1 MSHRENLE
9 ELGNKILEASRTE
22 LFLSMRFMGSALD
35 SLSYVMDLTTRT
47 VGTDAVF
54 IRFNPEY
61 LMRLYLMKPVELNR
75 QYVHMLLHCIFRH
88 MFGSN
93 AYEDKDLYALCADIA
108 VEAVIDSMEYSAI
121 EDIHSDFRSLWYEK
135 LEREVKFITAE
146 RLYKY
151 FTDAPPQYD
160 EYMKLKSEFTKD
172 DHGFWELLDDQKQ
185 DDEGNEPP
193 EQNASDSGENQP
205 PDAPENEDK
214 KEAPLDPPQKHHVA
228 RLPKELEEEWKKNAD
243 RMKVEMESSGHDA
256 SDEAGSL
263 LRTLRFVQKRRKSYK
278 NFLKRFAAMHEE
290 TKIDPDSFDY
300 GFYQYGMELFGNIPL
315 VEENE
320 YRESR
325 KIKTLVIAIDTSASC
340 QETLIQRFLNETA
353 DILDRQESFF
363 HRADIL
369 ILECDDRV
377 QEEIYLKDPGELKR
391 FAEGFKVRGGY
402 GTDFRPAF
410 RRVEELV
417 RSGRLKDLKGMMY
430 FTDGFG
436 TFSEKKPGWDT
447 AIVLFGDEACETEKL
462 PDWAY
467 VLYLEGDS

>member
-1 MSHRENLE
+1 MSYRKNLE
-9 ELGNKILEASRTE
+9 ELGNKILNASKTE

-35 SLSYVMDLTTRT
+35 SLSYVCDLTTRT

-61 LMRLYLMKPVELNR
+61 LMQLYLMKPVELNR
-75 QYVHMLLHCIFRH
+75 QYVHMILHCIFRH
-88 MFGSN
+88 MFGSD
-93 AYEDKDLYALCADIA
+93 AYEDRDLYNLCADIA
-108 VEAVIDSMEYSAI
+108 VESVIDSMEYSAI
-121 EDIHSDFRSLWYEK
+121 ETTHPDFRSLWYER
-135 LEREVKFITAE
+135 LERDVKFVTAE

-151 FTDAPPQYD
+151 FSDNPPDYD
-160 EYMKLKSEFTKD
+160 EYMKLKGEFTKD
-172 DHGFWELLDDQKQ
+172 DHGFWELLDNQEN
-185 DDEGNEPP
+185 DDPGSEPPSQNAPNDNNEPP
-193 EQNASDSGENQP
+193 EDSDPNEAP
-205 PDAPENEDK
+205 PEND
-214 KEAPLDPPQKHHVA
+214 LTKHHVA
-228 RLPKELEEEWKKNAD
+228 KMPRELEEEWKKNAD

-263 LRTLRFVQKRRKSYK
+263 LRTLKFVQKKRKSYK
-278 NFLKRFAAMHEE
+278 SFLKRFAVMHEE

-300 GFYQYGMELFGNIPL
+300 GFYQYGLELFGNIPL

-340 QETLIQRFLNETA
+340 QETLVQRFLNETA

-363 HRADIL
+363 HRANIL

-377 QEEIYLKDPGELKR
+377 QEEIYLKSPKELKR
-391 FAEGFKVRGGY
+391 FAEGFNVRGGY

-410 RRVEELV
+410 RRVAELV
-417 RSGRLKDLKGMMY
+417 RAGQLPDLKGMMY

-436 TFSEKKPGWDT
+436 TFPEKKVPWDT

-467 VLYLEGDS
+467 ILYLDGDR